1 MIGAVERA
9 LTHIY
14 SIIPTEILEA
24 AFKPY
29 EYNLSLDSLIVSK
42 ILLGRVRDDISL
54 RGGKILKIILNQ
66 NWCEYTSSP
75 SPYALGQSGAYTVF
89 CVPPEA
95 RDNRDIS
102 CVLGVRFPYTLGT
115 SNSCSFYNN
124 DTIKGNTLSGLA
136 CAALQAQTGA
146 NQLSTPNAYV
156 LPGNMIKLDP
166 PQYNFVPWQVTTRLV
181 YDDNFSGMDVS
192 SIRPF
197 CLLCEYAT
205 KAYIYTNLIVS
216 IESNLVVKG
225 VELGIIKDT
234 VSGYQDANEK
244 YEEQLI
250 AMGGA
255 QMYEPDRLRNILLRM
270 VPKR

>member
-1 MIGAVERA
+1 MIDAVRSA

-14 SIIPTEILEA
+14 NVIPMPILEA
-24 AFKPY
+24 TFKPY
-29 EYNLSLDSLIVSK
+29 EYNTSIDNLILSKV
-42 ILLGRVRDDISL
+42 LLARVRDDISL

-75 SPYALGQSGAYTVF
+75 SPYALGISGSYTVF
-89 CVPPEA
+89 TIPPEA

-102 CVLGVRFPYTLGT
+102 CVLSVRFPYTLGT

-124 DTIKGNTLSGLA
+124 NTIKGNTLSGLA

-146 NQLSTPNAYV
+146 NQLSTPQAYV
-156 LPGNMIKLDP
+156 LPGNVIKLDP
-166 PQYNFVPWQVTTRLV
+166 PQYNFVPWQVTTRLI

-197 CLLCEYAT
+197 CLLAEYAT
-205 KAYIYTNLIVS
+205 KAYIYTNLIML
-216 IESNLVVKG
+216 IESNMVVKG
-225 VELGIIKDT
+225 AELGIVKDI

-255 QMYEPDRLRNILLRM
+255 QLYEPDRLRNILLRM